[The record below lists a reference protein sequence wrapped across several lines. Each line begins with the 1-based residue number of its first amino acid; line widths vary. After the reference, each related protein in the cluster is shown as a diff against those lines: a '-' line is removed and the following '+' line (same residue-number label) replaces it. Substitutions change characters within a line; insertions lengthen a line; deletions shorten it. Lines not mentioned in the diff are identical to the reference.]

1 MTILDVGLLGPV
13 IASVHDRPVPVSSAR
28 QAAVL
33 ACLALQAPRLA
44 GTALLIDAVWGDDPP
59 ARAEQGLQQHVSTL
73 RGLLEPDRQPRTGSG
88 LLLTEAGGYR
98 LRLGGFDVADFVA
111 AADEGARAAG
121 AGDWGRSLAAFDA
134 ALARWRGPAL
144 SGVRSTPWFDGHR
157 VTLTDRLLTARED
170 RLAALIGVGRA
181 GQAAADAETLL
192 AEQPLRE
199 GSWAHLMRALALSGR
214 TADALAAYGRARR
227 VLQDELG
234 LEPGERLR
242 ALERDI
248 LTRSPALLVTRPS
261 PTPAAAKPNTHPDTD
276 PDADPDAEL
285 SATYRSAGGPAV
297 PWLLLPDG
305 QIVVLPPGAV
315 FRVGRSPDARI
326 RLTDSRVSRW
336 HAEFAHRDGGVQVR
350 DLGSTNGTT
359 VDGLVPFGPLTDG
372 AVISVGGVLL
382 TFHG

>member
-1 MTILDVGLLGPV
+1 MTILRVGLLGPV
-13 IASVHDRPVPVSSAR
+13 TAHVDDRPVAVGSAR
-28 QAAVL
+28 QAAIL

-44 GTALLIDAVWGDDPP
+44 GTALLIDAVWGDAPP

-73 RGLLEPDRQPRTGSG
+73 RGLLEPNRQPRTGSG
-88 LLLTEAGGYR
+88 LLITEAGGYR
-98 LRLGGFDVADFVA
+98 AQLGGFDVGEFVA
-111 AADEGARAAG
+111 AADEGGRAAG

-134 ALARWRGPAL
+134 ALGRWRGPAL
-144 SGVRSTPWFDGHR
+144 AGVRPTSWFVGHR

-170 RLAALIGVGRA
+170 RLAALIGLGRH
-181 GQAAADAETLL
+181 GQAAADAEALL

-199 GSWAHLMRALALSGR
+199 GLWAHLMRALALSGR

-242 ALERDI
+242 TLERDI
-248 LTRSPALLVTRPS
+248 LTQSPALRVPG
-261 PTPAAAKPNTHPDTD
+261 PPAPAPPASDV
-276 PDADPDAEL
+276 EL
-285 SATYRSAGGPAV
+285 SATYRSDGGQV
-297 PWLLLPDG
+297 LPWLLLPDG

-315 FRVGRSPDARI
+315 FRVGRHPDARI

-336 HAEFAHRDGGVQVR
+336 HAEFAHQPGGVVVR

-359 VDGLVPFGPLTDG
+359 VDGLAPPPGPLADG
-372 AVISVGGVLL
+372 AVVSVGGVPL
-382 TFHG
+382 TFHR